1 VSRAVIFDM
10 DGVLIDSEPLWRAAE
25 IEVFGALGVP
35 LTETMCLET
44 MGLRLDEVVD
54 HWYRRH
60 PWPDL
65 EVGAVSSAVI
75 ARIAAL
81 IQAGGEPLPG
91 VAAAVDA
98 CRASGFR
105 TALASSSPLALIQ
118 AVVQRFGLEGSFEV
132 VRTADDER
140 HGKPHPA
147 IYLSTAER
155 LGVPPAA
162 CVAIEDSV
170 NGIVAAKAARM
181 ACIAVP
187 APELRGDRRLGI
199 ADVVVESLHAVTAE
213 CLERLV
219 PSSPGAP

>member
-1 VSRAVIFDM
+1 VIFDM
-10 DGVLIDSEPLWRAAE
+10 DGVLIDSEPLWREAE
-25 IEVFGALGVP
+25 LEVFGSLGVP

-44 MGLRLDEVVD
+44 MGLRLDEVVG

-65 EVGAVSSAVI
+65 DVPAVASAVV
-75 ARIAAL
+75 ARIADL
-81 IQAGGEPLPG
+81 IEAGGAPLPG
-91 VAAAVDA
+91 VAEAVGA

-105 TALASSSPLALIQ
+105 TALASSSPMALIE
-118 AVVQRFGLEGSFEV
+118 AVVHRFGLEGSFDV

-147 IYLSTAER
+147 IYLSTADR

-162 CVAIEDSV
+162 CVAVEDSV

-199 ADVVVESLHAVTAE
+199 ADVVVDSLHAVTAD
-213 CLERLV
+213 CLEGLV
-219 PSSPGAP
+219 PPSTNAP

>member
-1 VSRAVIFDM
+1 VTRAVIFDM
-10 DGVLIDSEPLWRAAE
+10 DGVLIDSEPLWREAE
-25 IEVFGALGVP
+25 IEVFGSLGVT

-44 MGLRLDEVVD
+44 MGLRLDEVVG
-54 HWYRRH
+54 HWHRRH

-65 EVGAVSSAVI
+65 DVPAVASAVV

-81 IQAGGEPLPG
+81 IEDGGEPLPG
-91 VAAAVDA
+91 LAEALGA
-98 CRASGFR
+98 CRGGGFR
-105 TALASSSPLALIQ
+105 TALASSSPLTLID
-118 AVVQRFGLEGSFEV
+118 AVVRRFGLERSFEV

-147 IYLSTAER
+147 IYLSTADR
-155 LGVPPAA
+155 LGVPPTA

-199 ADVVVESLHAVTAE
+199 ADAVVDSLHGVTAD
-213 CLERLV
+213 CLQRL
-219 PSSPGAP
+219 APA

>member
-1 VSRAVIFDM
+1 MSGTHRAVVFDM
-10 DGVLIDSEPLWRAAE
+10 DGVLVDSEPLWREAE
-25 IEVFGALGVP
+25 IEVFGSLGVP

-44 MGLRLDEVVD
+44 MGLRLDEVVG

-65 EVGAVSSAVI
+65 DAPAVAAAVVE
-75 ARIAAL
+75 RIAAL
-81 IQAGGEPLPG
+81 VDARGEPLPG
-91 VAAAVDA
+91 VAEAVDA

-105 TALASSSPLALIQ
+105 TALASSSPMRLIE
-118 AVVQRFGLEGSFEV
+118 AVVGRFRLGGSFEV
-132 VRTADDER
+132 LATADDER

-147 IYLSTAER
+147 IYLSTADQ
-155 LGVPPAA
+155 LGVAPTA

-187 APELRGDRRLGI
+187 ARELRGDRRLGI
-199 ADVVVESLHAVTAE
+199 ADVVVDSLAAVTAE

-219 PSSPGAP
+219 PA

>member
-1 VSRAVIFDM
+1 VQRAVIFDM

-65 EVGAVSSAVI
+65 DVAAVASAVV

-81 IQAGGEPLPG
+81 IEAGGEPLPG
-91 VAAAVDA
+91 VADALDA

-105 TALASSSPLALIQ
+105 TALASSSPMALIE
-118 AVVQRFGLEGSFEV
+118 AVVRRFGLEGSFEV

-147 IYLSTAER
+147 IYLSTAEG
-155 LGVPPAA
+155 LGVPPPA

-181 ACIAVP
+181 ACVAVP
-187 APELRGDRRLGI
+187 APEHRGDRRLGI
-199 ADVVVESLHAVTAE
+199 ADVVVESLHAVTAD

-219 PSSPGAP
+219 PSPPGAP